1 MESVVAVSSSARGDS
16 IRDARVRRSFPVI
29 REDLTRLRVAYYI
42 AQLLREGTGERLSDT
57 RLYDVSL
64 ALLGA
69 LDDASRPV
77 SPFILLSAELQMLQ
91 HLGALPD
98 LTRCSSCQRGLQP
111 DAFTFDSHAL
121 RFVCTA
127 CAPKATV
134 SPHLTDA
141 LKILRLL
148 RRRPVPPARVRLPLA
163 VLPVIAEIVRTL
175 ARPLR
180 VQAGVTLPP
189 LRFAHHTVKRGW

>member
-1 MESVVAVSSSARGDS
+1 MESVIAVSSSARGDS

-29 REDLTRLRVAYYI
+29 REDLTRLRVAFYI
-42 AQLLREGTGERLSDT
+42 AQLLREGTGERLSDA

-98 LTRCSSCQRGLQP
+98 LTRCGPCQRGLRP

-121 RFVCTA
+121 RFVCTG
-127 CAPKATV
+127 CVPKAAV

-141 LKILRLL
+141 VKILRLL

-180 VQAGVTLPP
+180 VQVGVTLPP
-189 LRFAHHTVKRGW
+189 LRFAQHTVKSGW